1 MVAIITGDIINSQ
14 TDSSSDWMANLKS
27 FLGSLGNSPLD
38 WEIYRGD
45 EFQIK
50 TSPQKALRT
59 AIHIKAIIKMN
70 KSLDVRMGIG
80 IGREAYTAASVSES
94 NGEAHQRSGR
104 MFETLKDQ
112 KLNLAIATGD
122 EQKDR
127 SLNLMLK
134 LALDFMDNWSE
145 VSSEIVRI
153 TLEYPS
159 ESQQE
164 IADRLGIKQS
174 AVSQRLQRARMD
186 LVLDLLQYYETIT
199 KKV

>member
-80 IGREAYTAASVSES
+80 IGSEAYTAASVSES

>member
-14 TDSSSDWMANLKS
+14 RDSSSDWMANLKS

-80 IGREAYTAASVSES
+80 IGSEAYTAASVSES

-112 KLNLAIATGD
+112 KLNLAMATGD